1 MDYRNRKEMQ
11 NGNGYRDLFFTPY
24 PKSKLHAGN
33 LQMLA
38 NEGMKVQIYK
48 CIKLCNPVI
57 Q

>member
-11 NGNGYRDLFFTPY
+11 NGNGYRDLFFSPY

-38 NEGMKVQIYK
+38 NKGMKVQIYK